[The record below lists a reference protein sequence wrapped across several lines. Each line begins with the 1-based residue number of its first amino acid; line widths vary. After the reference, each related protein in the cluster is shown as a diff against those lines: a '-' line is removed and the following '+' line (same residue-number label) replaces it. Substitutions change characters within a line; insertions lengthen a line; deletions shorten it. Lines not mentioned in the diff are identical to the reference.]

1 MRSPNRVVPSAA
13 MKVATASDS
22 TDNTSTASA
31 PPIADEVRVRPN
43 RPPRFAAL
51 DSRNFRLLWLG
62 LLTSNA
68 GTWMESTGTGWLVTD
83 LEPARKAFWLGI
95 IAAAFAVPMLLLPP
109 IGGAIADRVPR
120 LRMLWGVQ
128 IVYLTAS
135 AALAALTLADRVTIW
150 HLIVYSCLNGA
161 VLAFDSPVRHALL
174 PDLVT
179 REQLTSAVSLNSVSF
194 TGAALVGPAIAGGL
208 IPLVGVGGVF
218 VVNTFSCLA
227 TLWALSQM
235 HDVPQ
240 YSRKHQSTDPAFA
253 AIGKG
258 ITFVRGNQMLLGLL
272 TLSLITGLLARSYGP
287 LLVVFARD
295 EFGVGSTAFGFMSAA
310 GGLGTLVGA
319 MGLASRGDVQHRG
332 RWVAVMTIMQAT
344 MLFLFAICPWY
355 PVALLLLALASCT
368 TAVGGALIAT
378 LIQLA
383 TPNELRGRV
392 MSLYVLTLI
401 GVPSAGALLA
411 GTVGEAIGVRAAV
424 AGGAA
429 LVILFAGILF
439 VKNPMIRLAE

>member
-1 MRSPNRVVPSAA
+1 
-13 MKVATASDS
+13 MKVAAPSIAEEIAPDSLASPVEE
-22 TDNTSTASA
+22 STAT
-31 PPIADEVRVRPN
+31 RPA
-43 RPPRFAAL
+43 RFAAL
-51 DSRNFRLLWLG
+51 QSRNFRLLWLG

-83 LEPARKAFWLGI
+83 LEPARKAFWLGM

-128 IVYLTAS
+128 IVYLVAS
-135 AALAALTLADRVTIW
+135 AALAILTLSGAVTIW
-150 HLIVYSCLNGA
+150 SLIAYSCLNGA

-174 PDLVT
+174 PDLVS

-208 IPLVGVGGVF
+208 IPLIGVGGVF
-218 VVNTFSCLA
+218 IVNTFSCLA
-227 TLWALSQM
+227 TIWALSQM
-235 HDVPQ
+235 RDVPQ
-240 YSRKHQSTDPAFA
+240 YSRKRGQLDGPFS
-253 AIGKG
+253 AIRKG
-258 ITFVRGNQMLLGLL
+258 IAYVRREPLVRGLL

-287 LLVVFARD
+287 MLAVFARD
-295 EFGVGSTAFGFMSAA
+295 EFRVGSAAFGFLLAA

-319 MGLASRGDVQHRG
+319 FGLASHSNIRQRG
-332 RWVAVMTIMQAT
+332 RWLVITTTLQASL
-344 MLFLFAICPWY
+344 LFLFAICPWY
-355 PVALLLLALASCT
+355 PLALPLLVAVG
-368 TAVGGALIAT
+368 TATSVGGALMAT
-378 LIQLA
+378 LIQL
-383 TPNELRGRV
+383 TVPNELRGRV

-411 GTVGEAIGVRAAV
+411 GTVGEAIGVREAV

-429 LVILFAGILF
+429 LVIVLTGSLFF
-439 VKNPMIRLAE
+439 KNPSLRAAE